1 VDRQESMKFK
11 CYILILLMVSTC
23 SGCSPR
29 KGEVTAGS
37 DDNQEVLPAYSLED
51 VTHYQYEAGN
61 LMLKIMFEK
70 GDFYD
75 EQQEL
80 RVEKCSF
87 VYYDID
93 GNRVS
98 TGRSRKAVLYKGR
111 SQLVAEDDV
120 VVISEENGGMLQ
132 TDYLEWRG
140 DSAQF
145 VTESFVTITRQN
157 GDTLQGIGMITDV
170 ALNYVTVKR
179 DVRGSI
185 EAE

>member
-1 VDRQESMKFK
+1 MKFK
-11 CYILILLMVSTC
+11 PCTLILILISIC
-23 SGCSPR
+23 SSCSQR
-29 KGEVTAGS
+29 KGEDAAGS
-37 DDNQEVLPAYSLED
+37 ANTQEVLPAYSLED

-61 LMLKIMFEK
+61 LMLKIMFEH

-80 RVEKCSF
+80 RVEKCRF
-87 VYYDID
+87 VYYDIN

-98 TGRSRKAVLYKGR
+98 TGQSEKAVLYKDR

-120 VVISEENGGMLQ
+120 VVISEENGGKLQ

-140 DSAQF
+140 DDAQF

>member
-1 VDRQESMKFK
+1 MLMISM
-11 CYILILLMVSTC
+11 C
-23 SGCSPR
+23 SSCSQR
-29 KGEVTAGS
+29 KGDFSADS
-37 DDNQEVLPAYSLED
+37 ADNREVLPSYSLED
-51 VTHYQYEAGN
+51 VTHYQYEAGS
-61 LMLKIMFEK
+61 LMLKIMFEQ
-70 GDFYD
+70 GSFYD

-80 RVEKCSF
+80 RVEKCRF

-157 GDTLQGIGMITDV
+157 GDILQGIGMITDV
-170 ALNYVTVKR
+170 ALNYVTIKR

-185 EAE
+185 ESE

>member
-1 VDRQESMKFK
+1 MLIMSM
-11 CYILILLMVSTC
+11 ISMC
-23 SGCSPR
+23 SSCSQR
-29 KGEVTAGS
+29 KGEFTAGS
-37 DDNQEVLPAYSLED
+37 TGNREVLPSYSLED
-51 VTHYQYEAGN
+51 VTYYQYEAGS
-61 LMLKIMFEK
+61 LMLKIMFEQ
-70 GDFYD
+70 GSFYD

-80 RVEKCSF
+80 RVEKCRF
-87 VYYDID
+87 VYYDIY
-93 GNRVS
+93 GNMVS

-170 ALNYVTVKR
+170 ALNYVTIKR

-185 EAE
+185 ESE